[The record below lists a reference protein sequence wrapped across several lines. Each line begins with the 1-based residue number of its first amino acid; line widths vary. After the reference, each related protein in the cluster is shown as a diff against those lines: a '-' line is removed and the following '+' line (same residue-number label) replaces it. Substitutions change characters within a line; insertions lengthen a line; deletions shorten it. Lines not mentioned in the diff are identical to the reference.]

1 MKFFK
6 NNKALTLAELLV
18 SLAISAAL
26 FGIVIFFTM
35 TNVNELANNQAKT
48 NTMREVISIQ
58 DILNNFILSWYD
70 EITII
75 NQDLDWTYSKTNPNP
90 NDILLLYNSDNNSW
104 IMLWIVNIDTRKI
117 QKHYVYWENFIWY
130 RDLTEE
136 EFNEINL
143 DKQLLYDK
151 EFQLDKIFNKIFIK
165 DFDLQKYNWEKL
177 LDMNISIVK
186 KLKDDFLNVDYNEIF
201 IDDFVIGDYSLVF

>member
-48 NTMREVISIQ
+48 NTMQEVISIQ

-70 EITII
+70 EISVI
-75 NQDLDWTYSKTNPNP
+75 NQDMDAAYSKTNPNP
-90 NDILLLYNSDNNSW
+90 NDILLLYNSDTNSW
-104 IMLWIVNIDTRKI
+104 IMVWVVNIETRKI

-130 RDLTEE
+130 RNLTEE

-143 DKQLLYDK
+143 DKQLLYNK
-151 EFQLDKIFNKIFIK
+151 EFQLDKILNKIVIK
-165 DFDLQKYNWEKL
+165 DFDLQTYNSGKL
-177 LDMNISIVK
+177 LDMNISVVK
-186 KLKDDFLNVDYNEIF
+186 RLKKDLFDVDYNEIF
-201 IDDFVIGDYSLVF
+201 IDDFVIGNYSLVF